1 MTQVKLRK
9 VGGSTMLAIPPALM
23 EALEFRPN
31 NPVQLS
37 VNNGRLTVA
46 PVEPRYTLDE
56 LLAQCEGGDLSPEDR
71 DWFDAP
77 SIGREI

>member
-23 EALEFRPN
+23 EVLEFRPG

-37 VNNGRLTVA
+37 INNGTLTVA
-46 PVEPRYTLDE
+46 SVQPRYTLDE
-56 LLAQCEGGDLSPEDR
+56 LLAQCEGGDISSEDR
-71 DWFDAP
+71 DWLDAP
-77 SIGREI
+77 SLGREI

>member
-23 EALEFRPN
+23 EALEFRSGS
-31 NPVQLS
+31 PVQLS
-37 VNNGRLTVA
+37 VNNGRLIVA

-56 LLAQCEGGDLSPEDR
+56 LLAQCEGGEISVEDR
-71 DWFDAP
+71 EWFDAP
-77 SIGREI
+77 SAGQEI